1 MGEAVMNA
9 RAEGAGAHV
18 GAVSASGRSG
28 KTVIPKPRSP
38 GLAFEA
44 TLPRHWFAGNV
55 VATHIANGVNL
66 LFPAG
71 ERFFVRSVHHYLD
84 QVKSPELQAQAKG
97 FFGQEGRHAKE
108 HERMFDTLREQG
120 YPIDR
125 FLALYERVAYQ
136 IIEKVA
142 PTSLALAT
150 TAAAEHYTAIMAEN
164 ALRMNLLQNAH
175 PTIRALLHWHAAEE
189 IEHRSVAFDVLNE
202 VAPGYG
208 LRMAGL
214 AMATVCLAGFWIM
227 ATSMLLASDPDATVE
242 RIIKDFRLAR
252 QARLSRDPNAK
263 GTTQAVFLRGIR
275 EYMRPDFHPSQSD
288 IDHLAEQY
296 LTSVGMA

>member
-1 MGEAVMNA
+1 MGEVMMDA
-9 RAEGAGAHV
+9 RADGARMGA
-18 GAVSASGRSG
+18 ASASGRSG
-28 KTVIPKPRSP
+28 KTVIPKLRSP
-38 GLAFEA
+38 GFAFDA
-44 TLPRHWFAGNV
+44 SLPRHWFAKNV

-84 QVKSPELQAQAKG
+84 QVKNPELKAQVKG

-108 HERMFDTLREQG
+108 HERMFDSLREQG

-125 FLALYERVAYQ
+125 FLALYERVAYG
-136 IIEKVA
+136 IIEKYA
-142 PTSLALAT
+142 PRSLSLAT

-164 ALRMNLLQNAH
+164 ALRMNMLQNAH
-175 PTIRALLHWHAAEE
+175 PTVRALLHWHAAEE
-189 IEHRSVAFDVLNE
+189 IEHRSVAFDVLQE

-214 AMATVCLAGFWIM
+214 AMATVCLAGFWVM
-227 ATSMLLASDPDATVE
+227 GTSMLLAADPDATIE

-252 QARLSRDPNAK
+252 QARLSRHPNAK
-263 GTTQAVFLRGIR
+263 GAAQAVFLRGIR

-288 IDHLAEQY
+288 MDHLAEQY
-296 LTSVGMA
+296 LTSVGLA

>member
-1 MGEAVMNA
+1 MPNPVELPNTTPAA
-9 RAEGAGAHV
+9 TPAPAGAARIRVHENRLETSV
-18 GAVSASGRSG
+18 DGGVYHHLSGRDP
-28 KTVIPKPRSP
+28 VVWSP
-38 GLAFEA
+38 LSFG
-44 TLPRHWFAGNV
+44 
-55 VATHIANGVNL
+55 
-66 LFPAG
+66 
-71 ERFFVRSVHHYLD
+71 
-84 QVKSPELQAQAKG
+84 AKYD
-97 FFGQEGRHAKE
+97 GQTDDIDA
-108 HERMFDTLREQG
+108 HERMFDTLRDQG

-125 FLALYERVAYQ
+125 FLALYERIAYGV
-136 IIEKVA
+136 IEKIA
-142 PTSLALAT
+142 PHSLALAA
-150 TAAAEHYTAIMAEN
+150 TAAAEHFTAIMAEN

-189 IEHRSVAFDVLNE
+189 VEHRSVAFDVLNE

-214 AMATVCLAGFWIM
+214 AVATVLLAGFWIM
-227 ATSMLLASDPDATVE
+227 ATSMLLASDPDATAE

-263 GTTQAVFLRGIR
+263 GTAQAVFLRGIR